1 LSRGAESDDAS
12 RAGEGT
18 SWEERT
24 EVNELLVD
32 IVVILILV
40 VINGVLAMA
49 ELAVVTARRAR
60 LQQSA
65 NEGDE
70 RAGAALDLAEEPSQF
85 LSTIQVGITLVGV
98 LTGAFGSATLAKVVS
113 GAVRGIPLLRSHAD
127 AIGVGIVVVGTTYL
141 TLVIGELVP
150 KRLAMA
156 SPERIAMA
164 IASPMH
170 VLSRVAAP
178 LVWLLSVST
187 EGVLRLLGVHPSTE
201 PAVTEEEIRVLI
213 EQGTQIGVFEEVE
226 QDMIEGVLRL
236 DDRRVSVV
244 MTPRSRVVWLDITDS
259 IEENR
264 RKMIESKHDRFPVA
278 RDDLDDVL
286 GILLAQDLLA
296 LDKSTERLDLR
307 ELLRPA
313 LFVPETIPVLKV
325 LELFKRERTHLAM
338 VTDEYGSIVG
348 MITSDDILDSIVGD
362 IPSRE
367 EPLAIQREDGSWLLD
382 GTLHIDQLK
391 QIFDLGE
398 LPGEEEGIFQTVGGF
413 IVHEVGNIPVSG
425 QHFEWDGI
433 RFEVVDM
440 DGPRVDKV
448 LATQATG
455 DEALPA
461 RK

>member
-1 LSRGAESDDAS
+1 VDR
-12 RAGEGT
+12 
-18 SWEERT
+18 
-24 EVNELLVD
+24 VLLDV
-32 IVVILILV
+32 VVILILV
-40 VINGVLAMA
+40 VINGVFSMA
-49 ELAVVTARRAR
+49 EIAVVTARAAR
-60 LQQSA
+60 LRQLA
-65 NEGDE
+65 GEGNE
-70 RAGAALDLAEEPSQF
+70 RADTALDLANEPNQF
-85 LSTIQVGITLVGV
+85 LSTVQIGITLIGV
-98 LTGAFGSATLAKVVS
+98 LAGAFGGATLAGIV
-113 GAVRGIPLLRSHAD
+113 GRARAGIPLLRPYAH
-127 AIGVGIVVVGTTYL
+127 AIGVGIVVIGTAYL
-141 TLVIGELVP
+141 SLVIGELVP
-150 KRLAMA
+150 KRLGLAR
-156 SPERIAMA
+156 PERIAMA
-164 IASPMH
+164 VAAPMRT
-170 VLSRVAAP
+170 LSKVTAP

-187 EGVLRLLGVHPSTE
+187 EGVLRLLRVQPSTE

-213 EQGTQIGVFEEVE
+213 EEGTQIGVFEEVE

-244 MTPRSRVVWLDITDS
+244 MTPRSHVAWLDISDP

-264 RKMIESKHDRFPVA
+264 RKITESRHARFPVA
-278 RDDLDDVL
+278 KDDLDDVL
-286 GILLAQDLLA
+286 GILLAKDLLA
-296 LDKSTERLDLR
+296 LDTSAEPPDLC

-325 LELFKRERTHLAM
+325 LELFKQERTHLAM
-338 VTDEYGSIVG
+338 VIDEYGSIVG

-362 IPSRE
+362 IPSYE

-398 LPGEEEGIFQTVGGF
+398 LPGEEEGVYQTVGGF
-413 IVHEVGNIPVSG
+413 IVHEVGTIPVSG

-448 LATQATG
+448 LATQVTG
-455 DEALPA
+455 DEAPPA

>member
-1 LSRGAESDDAS
+1 LSRGAQSDDAS

-296 LDKSTERLDLR
+296 LDKSAERLDLR

-325 LELFKRERTHLAM
+325 LELFKQERTHLAM
-338 VTDEYGSIVG
+338 VTDEYG
-348 MITSDDILDSIVGD
+348 SIVGD

-398 LPGEEEGIFQTVGGF
+398 LPGEQEGIFQTVGGF